1 MGVTNPRFTDA
12 GAASGE
18 ALGWTLQT
26 FVAGRRAAGFGPD
39 PAGAV
44 EDFERWAAFF
54 PAFDE
59 SAAVR
64 AFFGPAMLAYEPFER
79 GWSNDVFLG
88 ELSGGASEPC
98 AFAGAAREAFLAGW
112 AGAPPFW
119 SWSDVS
125 AAQGAFAGA
134 AAEAFEM
141 GWSHNEADVAGWSA
155 ISAAAATFDKG
166 AATAEL
172 FAGTWPAATTI

>member
-1 MGVTNPRFTDA
+1 MGITNPRFTDA
-12 GAASGE
+12 GAAPGE

-26 FVAGRRAAGFGPD
+26 LVAGRRAAAFGPD
-39 PAGAV
+39 PARAV

-64 AFFGPAMLAYEPFER
+64 AFFAPAMLGYEPFER
-79 GWSNDVFLG
+79 GWSNDVFLA
-88 ELSGGASEPC
+88 ELTGGASEPC
-98 AFAGAAREAFLAGW
+98 AFRGAPVEGFLAGW
-112 AGAPPFW
+112 AGADPFAE
-119 SWSDVS
+119 WSDV
-125 AAQGAFAGA
+125 AAVQGAFGGG

-155 ISAAAATFDKG
+155 ISAAVATFDKG
-166 AATAEL
+166 ATTAEL